1 MDVMMP
7 QLGETVAEGTVSI
20 WHKKVGDKV
29 TTDELLFE
37 VSTDKVEMEVPA
49 PAEGVVK
56 EILVRAGETVA
67 VGAVLAIIDEKI
79 SASADLS
86 DKQSIPSSTISSSD
100 FDTPSLDVNAPTSNA
115 FKAEVRNHKRRLSP
129 VVRKL
134 VAEHN
139 LNPDT
144 IRGTGRDGRIKKS
157 DIIFY
162 LQKDSIEL
170 VETPSLSETAP
181 TPDDGTKVIS
191 FNRIRRLTAEHMVR
205 SKATSPHVHQGVEVD
220 FSKIESARKN
230 KGAVWKSRE
239 GFSLTYLPFVA
250 RAVCDAIVDF
260 PNVNG
265 HVKGDNLIIYE
276 RVNLAIA
283 VDLDFEGLV
292 APVIQ
297 NVSAMTAVEIARAV
311 TEIANRAR
319 NNELKPEDHSDA
331 TYTISNNGSFGTLFT
346 TPIINQPQIAILSMD
361 TIAKRPMV
369 VEQDGEDHLVIRPIG
384 ILTQAFDHRA
394 IDGAY
399 SAAFLRRLKEIIERK
414 DWEAALP

>member
-1 MDVMMP
+1 MP

-20 WHKKVGDKV
+20 WHKNVGDKV
-29 TTDELLFE
+29 ATDELLFE

-56 EILVRAGETVA
+56 EIIVKAGETVT
-67 VGAVLAIIDEKI
+67 VGTVLAIIDDKI
-79 SASADLS
+79 TKSADLS
-86 DKQSIPSSTISSSD
+86 DKESNPSSTISSIN
-100 FDTPSLDVNAPTSNA
+100 FDTPSLDVGSPTFNAP
-115 FKAEVRNHKRRLSP
+115 KAAVDNQKRRLSP
-129 VVRKL
+129 AVRKL

-157 DIIFY
+157 DVLSY
-162 LQKDSIEL
+162 LQTGSIEL
-170 VETPSLSETAP
+170 ANKPPLSETA
-181 TPDDGTKVIS
+181 TISDDGTKVIS
-191 FNRIRRLTAEHMVR
+191 FNRIRQLTAEHMVR

-220 FSKIESARKN
+220 FSKVESVRKN
-230 KGAVWKSRE
+230 KGAIWKSRE

-260 PNVNG
+260 PNING
-265 HVKGDNLIIYE
+265 HVKGDNLVVYKH
-276 RVNLAIA
+276 VNLAIA
-283 VDLDFEGLV
+283 VDLDFEGLI

-297 NVSAMTAVEIARAV
+297 NASAMTAVEIARAV
-311 TEIANRAR
+311 TKVASRAR
-319 NNELKPEDHSDA
+319 RNELKPEDHLGA

-346 TPIINQPQIAILSMD
+346 TPIINQPQIGILSMD

-369 VEQDGEDHLVIRPIG
+369 VEQDGEDHLVIRPVG

>member
-7 QLGETVAEGTVSI
+7 QLGETVAEGTVST
-20 WHKKVGDKV
+20 WHKNVGDK
-29 TTDELLFE
+29 
-37 VSTDKVEMEVPA
+37 VPA
-49 PAEGVVK
+49 PAEGVIK
-56 EILVRAGETVA
+56 EILVKAGETVE
-67 VGAVLAIIDEKI
+67 VGAILAIIDDI
-79 SASADLS
+79 SGASVDSSANE
-86 DKQSIPSSTISSSD
+86 SIPSSAISSQIIE
-100 FDTPSLDVNAPTSNA
+100 TPSSDIKAPMSNA
-115 FKAEVRNHKRRLSP
+115 VKAAIHNQKRRLSP

-157 DIIFY
+157 DVISY
-162 LQKDSIEL
+162 LQKGSIEL
-170 VETPSLSETAP
+170 VKQPSLAETA
-181 TPDDGTKVIS
+181 TAFKDGRKVIS

-220 FSKIESARKN
+220 FSKVESARKN
-230 KGAVWKSRE
+230 KGVAWRSRE
-239 GFSLTYLPFVA
+239 GFSLSYLPFVA
-250 RAVCDAIVDF
+250 RAVCDAIADF

-265 HVKGDNLIIYE
+265 HVKEDNLVVYDH
-276 RVNLAIA
+276 VNLAIA
-283 VDLDFEGLV
+283 VDLNFEGLV

-297 NVSAMTAVEIARAV
+297 KASAMTAVEIARAV
-311 TEIANRAR
+311 SEVAYRAR
-319 NNELKPEDHSDA
+319 ENQLTPEDHLGA

-361 TIAKRPMV
+361 TITKRPLV
-369 VEQDGEDHLVIRPIG
+369 VEQDGEDHLVIRPVG

-399 SAAFLRRLKEIIERK
+399 SAAFLRRLKDIIEKK

>member
-1 MDVMMP
+1 MP

-20 WHKKVGDKV
+20 WHKEVGDQV
-29 TTDELLFE
+29 ATDELLFE

-56 EILVRAGETVA
+56 EIIVKAGETVA
-67 VGAVLAIIDEKI
+67 VGTVLAIIDDKVT
-79 SASADLS
+79 ASADLS
-86 DKQSIPSSTISSSD
+86 DKESNPPSTISSPN
-100 FDTPSLDVNAPTSNA
+100 FDTPSLDVSSSTFNAP
-115 FKAEVRNHKRRLSP
+115 KAAVDNQKRRLSP

-139 LNPDT
+139 LDPDT

-157 DIIFY
+157 DVLSY
-162 LQKDSIEL
+162 LQTGSIEL
-170 VETPSLSETAP
+170 ARKPSLSETA
-181 TPDDGTKVIS
+181 TISDDGTKVIS
-191 FNRIRRLTAEHMVR
+191 FNRIRQLTAEHMVR

-220 FSKIESARKN
+220 FSKVESARKN
-230 KGAVWKSRE
+230 KGETWKSRE

-250 RAVCDAIVDF
+250 RAVCDAITDF

-276 RVNLAIA
+276 HVNLAIA
-283 VDLDFEGLV
+283 VDLDFEGLI

-297 NVSAMTAVEIARAV
+297 NASAMTAVEIARAV
-311 TEIANRAR
+311 TDVASRAR
-319 NNELKPEDHSDA
+319 KNELKPEDHLGA

-369 VEQDGEDHLVIRPIG
+369 VEQDGEDHLVIRPVG

-399 SAAFLRRLKEIIERK
+399 SAAFLRRLKEIIECK